1 MLFGTSSIWRDDL
14 YLWQK
19 KVWGWDSP
27 TTSLFRVITAVSPCI
42 KHTWVSSWNSGWEKF
57 RIVPRNSSHFA
68 VEVQAELHIW
78 TSSEKNKA
86 SVKPSQFMSATYQ
99 HVVFSPGSRYHS
111 LLPLCE
117 HRREIKLHTLRVY
130 ALRHNDRQ
138 TDEGITGK
146 TAESSVPI
154 TLANKPS
161 VSQFTANFLIFPN
174 CRRKEN
180 RTYLSTACWSSRDVS
195 FA

>member
-1 MLFGTSSIWRDDL
+1 MGVGFPYYFTLQSHHNCISLYQAYLILLLKFRLRKIQNSS
-14 YLWQK
+14 K
-19 KVWGWDSP
+19 KFKP
-27 TTSLFRVITAVSPCI
+27 F
-42 KHTWVSSWNSGWEKF
+42 SSGSSGWTPHLDF
-57 RIVPRNSSHFA
+57 
-68 VEVQAELHIW
+68 LW
-78 TSSEKNKA
+78 KNKA
-86 SVKPSQFMSATYQ
+86 SFKPSQFMSAIYQ

-154 TLANKPS
+154 TLADKPS

-174 CRRKEN
+174 RRWKEN